1 MIQIARSTLDLSNG
15 LGRFREGYD
24 YHIPL
29 VHILFLETPGY
40 LREQRQRETWTIM
53 TRLR

>member
-15 LGRFREGYD
+15 LGRFRESYD

-29 VHILFLETPGY
+29 LFLETPGY